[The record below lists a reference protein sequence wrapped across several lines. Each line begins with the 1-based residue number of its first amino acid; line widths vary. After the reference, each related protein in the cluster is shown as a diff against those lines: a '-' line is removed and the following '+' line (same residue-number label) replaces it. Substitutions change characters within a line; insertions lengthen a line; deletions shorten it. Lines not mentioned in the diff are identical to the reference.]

1 MLPFPN
7 RSGILRRGSLGWG
20 MIARLSK
27 TKNLIAPVF
36 DVSEMRDESD
46 VEQKLVY
53 PFLTNASYLGIPTA

>member
-1 MLPFPN
+1 
-7 RSGILRRGSLGWG
+7 